1 MGKKNAWI
9 KKKNYSKDLEET
21 KFYIDAGEWKYKD
34 RWEKVHKNHSLLE
47 FPLWYSGNES
57 DWYPWGSGSILAW
70 VGDPVLLWLWRRPA
84 AVSPIWPLAWEPLYA
99 TGMALK
105 EKKKSLFTLSSVT
118 AMMSFLKKE
127 NLYFQVAWER
137 QKFQLS
143 TRITGILV
151 IA

>member
-57 DWYPWGSGSILAW
+57 DWYP
-70 VGDPVLLWLWRRPA
+70 
-84 AVSPIWPLAWEPLYA
+84 
-99 TGMALK
+99 
-105 EKKKSLFTLSSVT
+105 
-118 AMMSFLKKE
+118 
-127 NLYFQVAWER
+127 
-137 QKFQLS
+137 
-143 TRITGILV
+143 
-151 IA
+151 